1 MAKKKG
7 ATAKWKDAEG
17 KPLDP
22 PPPIEEST
30 HTKRGR
36 VERWLD
42 RHNHKMEF
50 LRTLIGVVTISLQI
64 IILLKIFNF
73 I

>member
-1 MAKKKG
+1 MVKKKG
-7 ATAKWKDAEG
+7 ATANWKDVDG
-17 KPLDP
+17 NPLEP
-22 PPPIEEST
+22 PLPIEKPPT
-30 HTKRGR
+30 PKRGR
-36 VERWLD
+36 IERWLD

-50 LRTLIGVVTISLQI
+50 LRTLVGVLTISLQI

>member
-1 MAKKKG
+1 MTKKQG
-7 ATAKWKDAEG
+7 ATANWKDVDG
-17 KPLDP
+17 NPLNS
-22 PPPIEEST
+22 PPPIEEAT
-30 HTKRGR
+30 PPKRGR
-36 VERWLD
+36 IERWLD
-42 RHNHKMEF
+42 RRNHKMEF